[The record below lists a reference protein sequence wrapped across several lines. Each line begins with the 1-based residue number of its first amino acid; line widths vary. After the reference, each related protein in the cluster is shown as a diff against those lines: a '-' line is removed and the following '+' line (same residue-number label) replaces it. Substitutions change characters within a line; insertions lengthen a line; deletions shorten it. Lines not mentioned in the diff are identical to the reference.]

1 MTTEKLLIK
10 ESDPEAQ
17 AAKFV
22 QQALVALKIKKPKK
36 VAVSI
41 RLDADILEHLKL
53 MTGGKYQPAINT
65 ILRGYTEYPVDRL
78 AEALN
83 EDLHPLE
90 HSKKP
95 TSIRLDE
102 DVLSW
107 FKNGGEGYQTRIN
120 EVLRTFMT
128 YSKAASAG

>member
-1 MTTEKLLIK
+1 
-10 ESDPEAQ
+10 
-17 AAKFV
+17 
-22 QQALVALKIKKPKK
+22 
-36 VAVSI
+36 
-41 RLDADILEHLKL
+41 